1 MRLGTVG
8 EVVINEIAVAAFLGF
23 TNYGRPMAELAD
35 FRNVPLAK
43 SRSAKP
49 SSARILKALVMLN
62 FAAQRVTLLPSF
74 PPNTPQPL
82 RAECYFFSLFYLFN
96 GLLPVLLASTC
107 CASLFENVAAVL
119 PPAAVAPG
127 QASLLFRMHHQM
139 HRLPQNAE
147 LLVLRLGSSSGEAML
162 LPLKK
167 RTREW
172 YGLLLHSGKAFRT
185 IIERLTSFTG
195 PQRLLP
201 PG

>member
-1 MRLGTVG
+1 
-8 EVVINEIAVAAFLGF
+8 
-23 TNYGRPMAELAD
+23 MAGLAN
-35 FRNVPLAK
+35 FRNVTLAK
-43 SRSAKP
+43 SRPAKP
-49 SSARILKALVMLN
+49 SSGPSVRIMRALMMLS

-74 PPNTPQPL
+74 PPSIPQPL
-82 RAECYFFSLFYLFN
+82 RAECYFFSLSYPFN

-119 PPAAVAPG
+119 PPVAVAPG
-127 QASLLFRMHHQM
+127 RASLLFRTHRQM
-139 HRLPQNAE
+139 HCLPQNAE
-147 LLVLRLGSSSGEAML
+147 LLLLRLGSSSGEAML

-172 YGLLLHSGKAFRT
+172 YSLLLRSGKAFRT
-185 IIERLTSFTG
+185 INERLTSFTG

>member
-1 MRLGTVG
+1 
-8 EVVINEIAVAAFLGF
+8 
-23 TNYGRPMAELAD
+23 MAELAD
-35 FRNVPLAK
+35 FRNVTPAK

-49 SSARILKALVMLN
+49 YSGPSVRIMKALMMLS

-82 RAECYFFSLFYLFN
+82 RAECHFFSISYLFN

-119 PPAAVAPG
+119 PPVAVAPG
-127 QASLLFRMHHQM
+127 QASLLFRTHRQM
-139 HRLPQNAE
+139 YCLSQNAE
-147 LLVLRLGSSSGEAML
+147 LLLLRLGSSSGEAML

-167 RTREW
+167 QTREW
-172 YGLLLHSGKAFRT
+172 YSLLLHSGKTFRT
-185 IIERLTSFTG
+185 INERLTSFIG

>member
-23 TNYGRPMAELAD
+23 NNYGRPMAD

-107 CASLFENVAAVL
+107 CASLFENVAAVS
-119 PPAAVAPG
+119 PPVGVAPG
-127 QASLLFRMHHQM
+127 RASLLFRAHRQM

-147 LLVLRLGSSSGEAML
+147 LLLLRLGSSSGEAML

-172 YGLLLHSGKAFRT
+172 YSLLLHSGKAFRT